1 MGISTKGTYAL
12 RAITDMASNNGENE
26 YICISSICGRLNV
39 SRKYLESIM
48 TTLSKNNLVDVAY
61 GKCGGYK
68 LNRKPEEY
76 TLFDI
81 LSVTED
87 NLKNVS
93 CPCVGH
99 DPQSCPEMKT
109 CTLLNTL
116 KEMHKLSMEFLDNK
130 TIKDLMK

>member
-12 RAITDMASNNGENE
+12 RALTDMAENNGEKE
-26 YICISSICGRLNV
+26 YICISSISSRLNV

-48 TTLSKNNLVDVAY
+48 TALSKNKLVDVAY

-76 TLFDI
+76 SLYDV

-93 CPCVGH
+93 CPCVGK
-99 DPQSCPEMKT
+99 DPEHCSEMKT
-109 CTLLNTL
+109 CTLLSTL